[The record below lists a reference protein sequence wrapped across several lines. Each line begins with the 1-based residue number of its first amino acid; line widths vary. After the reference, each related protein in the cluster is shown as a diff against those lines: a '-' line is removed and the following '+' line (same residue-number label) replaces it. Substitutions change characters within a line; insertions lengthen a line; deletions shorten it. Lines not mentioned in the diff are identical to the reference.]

1 MGKFAAV
8 VAVLVFAALAFRVP
22 PGLVIGAGLAA
33 AAYCFWRGR

>member
-1 MGKFAAV
+1 MKFAAA
-8 VAVLVFAALAFRVP
+8 VAVLVWAALVFDVS

>member
-8 VAVLVFAALAFRVP
+8 VAALVAAALVFRVP
-22 PGLVIGAGLAA
+22 AGLVVGTGLGA